1 MPILKWFKRAGL
13 AISYLVKLGLSLTIL
28 LPILA
33 LADGAAAVDALQVSL
48 IPMCLIF
55 TELVQLRTS
64 A

>member
-1 MPILKWFKRAGL
+1 MPILKWFKRVGL

-33 LADGAAAVDALQVSL
+33 LADGATAVDALQASL